1 MIHKNNMTQTQW
13 KSLIASLPPG
23 LSFSE
28 AAVRLCMD
36 YQAVRNAIR
45 RYGYKAV
52 DGRRFSPNKNI
63 QFWYKDVNWQK
74 SNVVI
79 AREHGVSREMVRRI
93 RKRLGHPRVESRGRK
108 KK

>member
-1 MIHKNNMTQTQW
+1 MNQTHW
-13 KSLIASLPPG
+13 KQLIESLPPG

-28 AAVRLCMD
+28 ASIRLCLD

-45 RYGYKAV
+45 RYEYKAI
-52 DGRRFSPNKNI
+52 DGRRISQNNNRKC
-63 QFWYKDVNWQK
+63 WYDDVDWKK
-74 SNVVI
+74 SNIVI
-79 AREHGVSREMVRRI
+79 AREHGVSRELVRRI